1 MPAIVWFRPTPPKP
15 ASAIAITA
23 GLNGAQKRGLTRA
36 SHAITD
42 KVHRSFKL
50 FEIVFFL
57 EFFRCCVKRCAAY
70 WLYFGEPRFRQLL
83 GNVGACTNAR
93 CIGDNNER
101 VVPGFTARKQGSQLD
116 ALANNSYRTTA
127 SLN

>member
-1 MPAIVWFRPTPPKP
+1 MIGRDLGQLGHQGHDERLRYRLAE
-15 ASAIAITA
+15 AD
-23 GLNGAQKRGLTRA
+23 A

-42 KVHRSFKL
+42 KAHRSFKL